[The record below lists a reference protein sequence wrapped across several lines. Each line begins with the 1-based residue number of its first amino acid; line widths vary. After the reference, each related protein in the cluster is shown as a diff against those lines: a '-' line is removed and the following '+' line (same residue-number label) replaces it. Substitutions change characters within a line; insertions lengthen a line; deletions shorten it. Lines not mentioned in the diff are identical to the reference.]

1 MFSHLHLR
9 ILGGGWVSGKQAQR
23 IFKMHFVSFVGGL
36 EGEAIQLPLLNKF

>member
-9 ILGGGWVSGKQAQR
+9 ILGGISGKQAQR

-36 EGEAIQLPLLNKF
+36 EGEAIQLSLLYKF